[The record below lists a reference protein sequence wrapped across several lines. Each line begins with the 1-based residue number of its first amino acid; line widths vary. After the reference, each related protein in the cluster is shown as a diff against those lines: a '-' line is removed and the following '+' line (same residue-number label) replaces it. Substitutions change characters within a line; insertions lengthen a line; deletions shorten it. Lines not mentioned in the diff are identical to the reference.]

1 VEGFLFD
8 VNSYDQFGVELGK
21 VLAKRVRN
29 VLTTGK
35 IDEKKPL
42 INSATTR
49 LLKEY
54 LDHR

>member
-1 VEGFLFD
+1 MEGFLFD